1 VNERS
6 DFGGH
11 QTSGFVGLSVPRVEL
26 GAKSSWSS
34 WCLAAILLVGVVIVL
49 ADGLSRPLLLE
60 EDWVSS
66 EAMTYEPNYAA
77 FVFGFAMLPLML
89 TYGSSTGISKKETVL
104 LWFVMCTVAYAKD
117 FSYMAVPGIP
127 VFVTDVVLCVLSLAL
142 WRSLRSGLRS
152 LGRTLGLAMIWLF
165 VSGAICVSRGFL
177 SGQEKVLV
185 LRDSAIVVYSM
196 FLLIGFLIV
205 SSWES
210 VKRFC
215 LFFALGAAFSSLS
228 ALAWFLMQPGQRRY
242 ISYGPYILSAL
253 LGSIILTTSRLI
265 RPALGWLLSGILALG
280 VLLANARTIYVA
292 LTLMLLIMVFIGQS
306 AKLRVS
312 RRALRLSATAAL
324 AFACLVWTLMQ
335 TKGGAEFLDTTVTG
349 IVSGT
354 VDYADDGNAN
364 FRFLAWLEAGQRFV
378 QDPVL
383 GEGFGV
389 PFSFELTEFDVRPH
403 NTFLTILY
411 KMGLLGFLPA
421 MVMLAGFQW
430 KGWKSLRMFHQR
442 PGTAF
447 LYAVL
452 LGQLVVYL
460 YGSLNLLLE
469 SPFLAS
475 IFWLSVGVEMSLI
488 SLLRTSSQIV
498 ATEPA

>member
-1 VNERS
+1 MI
-6 DFGGH
+6 
-11 QTSGFVGLSVPRVEL
+11 GF
-26 GAKSSWSS
+26 
-34 WCLAAILLVGVVIVL
+34 
-49 ADGLSRPLLLE
+49 
-60 EDWVSS
+60 
-66 EAMTYEPNYAA
+66 
-77 FVFGFAMLPLML
+77 
-89 TYGSSTGISKKETVL
+89 
-104 LWFVMCTVAYAKD
+104 
-117 FSYMAVPGIP
+117 
-127 VFVTDVVLCVLSLAL
+127 
-142 WRSLRSGLRS
+142 
-152 LGRTLGLAMIWLF
+152 F
-165 VSGAICVSRGFL
+165 VSGAICACRGFL
-177 SGQEKVLV
+177 SGQEKILV

-196 FLLIGFLIV
+196 FILLGFLIV

-210 VKRFC
+210 VKRFF
-215 LFFALGAAFSSLS
+215 LFFGLGAAFSSLTGT
-228 ALAWFLMQPGQRRY
+228 AWFLMQPGQRRY
-242 ISYGPYILSAL
+242 ASSGPYILAAL
-253 LGSIILTTSRLI
+253 LGSFTLTTSRSI
-265 RPALGWLLSGILALG
+265 RPALGWLLTAILAVG

-292 LTLMLLIMVFIGQS
+292 LALMLLIMVFVGQS
-306 AKLRVS
+306 AKLRIS
-312 RRALRLSATAAL
+312 RRALRLSATAVL
-324 AFACLVWTLMQ
+324 AFACLVWAFMQ
-335 TKGGAEFLDTTVTG
+335 TKAGAEFVDTTVTELA
-349 IVSGT
+349 SGT
-354 VDYADDGNAN
+354 VDYADDANAN

-411 KMGLLGFLPA
+411 KMGLLGFMPA